1 MLAEFSGYIAA
12 DELYDGPFCVLFIV
26 DNHSFH
32 RLIYAVL
39 DHDPTCDDIR
49 RLFRRFRHILDARGL
64 TLRGVTTDGSELYPT
79 PIAEIFPGVSHQLCQ
94 FHLLKKLTKAVLDAV
109 ARVRKALASAEPKLP
124 RGRPVTAEQK
134 ERVRKIQPL
143 REARKAL
150 FRHRHLFV
158 KHRLTTAERETLARI
173 TRGLKTP
180 RALRAIMDEVYR
192 LFDRRCRTETA
203 LEKLARLRRRVLRF
217 PDVSRTLRRLFS
229 PNVEKALT
237 FLDDALLPAT
247 SNAVERSNRR
257 HRKMQKSIY
266 RVRTRPHIR
275 ERIALDMLRDDPAR
289 LRTLTITTL
298 HKARAG

>member
-1 MLAEFSGYIAA
+1 VLAEFSGYIAA

-192 LFDRRCRTETA
+192 LFDRRWNAPAHPRAHRPGHASRRPGPPPHPDDHHPSQGPSRMRFA
-203 LEKLARLRRRVLRF
+203 LYWCYSLNK
-217 PDVSRTLRRLFS
+217 SR
-229 PNVEKALT
+229 
-237 FLDDALLPAT
+237 
-247 SNAVERSNRR
+247 
-257 HRKMQKSIY
+257 
-266 RVRTRPHIR
+266 
-275 ERIALDMLRDDPAR
+275 
-289 LRTLTITTL
+289 ITMSQEP
-298 HKARAG
+298 KPPGSSRA